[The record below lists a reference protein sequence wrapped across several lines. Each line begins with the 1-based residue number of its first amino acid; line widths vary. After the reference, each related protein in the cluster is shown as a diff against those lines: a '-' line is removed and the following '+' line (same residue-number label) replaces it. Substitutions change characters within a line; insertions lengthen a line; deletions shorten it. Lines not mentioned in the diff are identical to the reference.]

1 MNYLVLLF
9 LSFSLSFLMHSIQ
22 CGSSKILDDTNS
34 INKTHNLNRLLVTNF
49 LLKQFKNVSLCKYYK
64 CNYSIKLNDSIFKNV
79 SSSFSNGHINGNK
92 ITINNSIYFIRYNFN
107 LLIYLNNNDN
117 NNNLYN
123 AKILMNK
130 IKVIDK
136 QISKLDSLNQTNIN
150 EFLSRII
157 MNNCMIKDDENV
169 NDSIT
174 NVTIFLNQTTTLDF
188 KNKSIKCEFENFK
201 LNSQPKTHRQISKR
215 GAEENK
221 LKFSKNLFKFK
232 LLEKQPI
239 DTIVGRITF
248 ADIDRNFL
256 EQLNTTLVATRDM
269 RSNQM
274 FSFDKQ
280 TYEIKTRQVLDSKSI
295 GTHYLRLYVHDK
307 LNRSSIISFCSI
319 VITVV
324 DSNNNP
330 PIFKLNKYE
339 AQVFENNAPDTLV
352 IKVEAIDQDYG
363 ENGHL
368 TYHLIS
374 NNDDNSR
381 LKDNLNKRIKEA
393 SIGSIPFQI
402 KSDTGEIYAKRILNR
417 EQKDLYIL
425 SVVAI
430 DNGQD
435 RLSTIAQLVIRVL
448 PQISQNSPSF
458 DQKEYNLILPENADY
473 TKRPVINQV
482 KASDLN
488 NSTLIYSLYGN
499 LNDMNTFEIDSQN
512 GMIRLVSKL
521 NYELKNYYKLNVI
534 ARDLGQPS
542 SAAHTSLIINIEDMN
557 QNPPAF
563 TAPFYEFILFENV
576 KIGSIVGRV
585 FAYDRET
592 STFNNNNMNTN
603 STKITYSMESS
614 QAESFPFGIDS
625 KNGTIFTIQKLSK
638 NYKHGY
644 EFYVT
649 AIDIRRSS
657 SINQSFL
664 NSTVK
669 VKVKILD
676 INDIV
681 PEFTK
686 SSYRINVN
694 EEAALGLPLI
704 TLNVNNNNNPNSMLD
719 YSFESGNDND
729 MFALIKQNNNRV
741 YLTLERTTLN
751 YKKQSFYDL
760 YVKVM
765 DQDGLYSIC
774 NVQINVIP
782 NKNYSPRFTRDL
794 FTFQINEN
802 APKGTLIGNIS
813 AFDFDDMNDDS
824 SNNIIFKLITNTDQ
838 SEEHA
843 KTDFYLDES
852 SGKLYVSNILD
863 REKYDSITLYVTASD
878 KFKPYKSDHAVIQI
892 QILDSNDNA
901 PQFTRSFYQ
910 VNVYDDTRM
919 DSYLLRVE
927 ANDKDL
933 GQNSNVRYSLLFNDN
948 LDEFN
953 FHVPIGIDP
962 ITGVIRLKQIHND
975 ETPDFYNI
983 TLIASDLG
991 QPSLSSKSY
1000 LIINNIFEN
1009 DSAPYFDN
1017 QNMIFYLLENQPIG
1031 TIVGELMARDSD
1043 MGNNADIVYK
1053 IISNNNDQ
1061 FELKSTGQFNKIA
1074 ITTKFI
1080 ADYVSNNKQFDIT
1093 IRAYSGNLYADCLV
1107 KILLRSK
1114 LDDNPLQVPSS
1125 FKIIFNN
1132 YKNYFITE
1140 QTARV
1145 PVQNLDPTS
1154 NLTFSFLDPIG
1165 RQVVS
1170 LDSRTGHLTLKS
1182 LLNSNNQINITFGIS
1197 VSDGTYQVKTQCEL
1211 IVLMLSDNLISESV
1225 TLTLFNIDSNSF
1237 LIHLYDKF
1245 IDSILKSIPS
1255 SQFKKSNIH
1264 LFNLVASTDSINV
1277 SLSISFDYEKDLFM
1291 SSSILKQILYSNL
1304 NRIQSDLKLN
1314 KILIYE
1320 DKSCSIEP
1328 CLNYQQCSTQVK
1340 FNGASSHYL
1349 FTSQIQFRSIDVK
1362 HDFSCSCPIGYTGT
1376 NVSLMCDL
1384 EINLCYSNPCGQN
1397 GVCISLESSFF
1408 CICDPDYTG
1417 VTCETN
1423 LKNMKCCESQTLST
1437 STVYSALSTL
1447 SSTQKY
1453 KNATSLNSN
1462 NCVPSNNKQA
1472 MLPSLLNSNSN
1483 KICKADSVCKNL
1495 ILGGV
1500 ICENCELSKQDIES
1514 GLADR
1519 SYFTKNCE
1527 LRSRHFPKDSHSFII
1542 LPGIRNRFRFRIKL
1556 TFATIKS
1563 DGFLFYNG
1571 RLDRDKTTGLD
1582 FISLKIENDYL
1593 KFSYS
1598 LGDKQI
1604 NHFLI
1609 DDLSVSDGKWR
1620 SITIEYI
1627 HRNFTFLLDN
1637 DNYDD
1642 IDSCELAHS
1651 LDCKKY
1657 IHYHEMPK
1665 KCSNQIESC
1674 FRYFDLN
1681 GPFYMGKSP
1690 LFKNNDKKLA
1700 QTNYEGC
1707 IKDVYLN
1714 EKIIDLQEDVILN
1727 HGTIA
1732 GCLPKLNTCSQNTCS
1747 KCKHIWM
1754 NKMNCLSSSNSTS
1767 AIEENSF
1774 GLQGYGHLNFD
1785 QVKLEDNKDFGLK
1798 FYVRIN
1804 HQMNNMTLIHL
1815 NIFNKQKII
1824 SEPKLIYLQYDSENK
1839 KINLI
1844 DESAS
1849 SSLAKILISL
1859 NKNIDLSNYFWH
1871 KIEVNIIY
1879 AESLIEIII
1888 DDVFTQRTSSKIL
1901 QNLLQLDDTYVN
1913 YYIGGHPSIS
1923 TSSGLTGCVKD
1934 IQKNDLTH
1942 LLPIDIVNATKG
1954 CSFNRAQLKCNRK
1967 INNSTSCDEQSF
1979 EACGSD
1985 NNSSPCF
1992 NNGTCILI
2000 NDLNSNDKFKC
2011 NCKSGYNGK
2020 YCQYEKKTNMKL
2032 LANKNSCPAKW
2043 WGKEPGICGP
2053 CQCDESKNFSPD
2065 CNKTTGQCYCKSK
2078 FYKQVNKITKEER
2091 CVPCDCYLE
2100 GSTSLQC
2107 DTLTGQCSCI
2117 KGAGITGRRCDQCVS
2132 PFAEM
2137 VTKGNECRQ
2146 LSSNE
2151 CPRAFAFNIWW
2162 PRTPFGSRANS
2173 SCPKGSSGRS
2183 FRSCGDNQIGWLN
2196 DIDLSDCRSNQIIDS
2211 QLFKLT
2217 QELEQ
2222 KKSEL
2227 NSYQAFKLVEDLT
2240 RITSYADLEDNLVD
2254 SDLYNSYI
2262 STFQNSL
2269 YANDLLVIKNIT
2281 KYIID
2286 YEIENAPSFLYIQDK
2301 YFLTNIFSTL
2311 NRILNKKYDLKLYKK
2326 SSSNGYLTDLIISLD
2341 KYLKVIV
2348 QYNQEYS
2355 LSDDIELIFQN
2366 VQFYFRKNQA
2376 QSISETLPTIKFRLI
2391 NSEPGMQKLSY
2402 ISINSA
2408 NNNLPNK
2415 LLYTSSTS
2423 SKNKRQLLY
2432 SSQIYQIVSNVF
2444 AFYSHQSDLI
2454 TTSPSALT
2462 NTTFSSSPFY
2472 IVIDFVLTNNYD
2484 ANYDTKNNMI
2494 NYRQIKAS
2502 KLDYK
2507 CVYLDQDTHAW
2518 STYGS
2523 KLISYDPIKN
2533 TVKCSFDHFS
2543 IYAVITPSGS
2553 MIRSNSA
2560 PINFSIAFYVLM
2572 SISLFILTITLLCL
2586 LILRRFKTP
2595 LTVIYTNLC
2604 LNILLMQ
2611 FIFLMGVNSNQSQI
2625 ACKFVSILQHYL
2637 NLSSYLW
2644 MFLISLHLYRMLTE
2658 LRDINKIGS
2667 CSPVFYY
2674 VIAYVIP
2681 TIVVSLTLGIKQ
2693 DIYTNFD
2700 TIGFSSNYPI
2710 TGLDLSSVYCWLNL
2724 NSYNE
2729 IFFVFLLPI
2738 GMITFSFL
2746 LMAVLSYRESKKSTF
2761 KQTDVSLVYYSLIGS
2776 LILLPFQCLMT
2787 VFLMMFLSA
2796 ALITNNSYE
2805 STLYQHLYLSI
2816 SFIYSILLFLI
2827 FILLNKNNKIQLMKA
2842 WSLIKNQKMMLN
2854 DSLDGSKSKINYK
2867 PPFAAS
2873 KEPLAFT
2880 IEKKNII
2887 DDNKMGY
2894 APNLMHHHQ
2903 HPHLNRL
2910 NNPMNVIDVNQQLNK
2925 MNKKY
2930 ILDYHDYHNQT
2941 NSISTT
2947 TTSGTMEND
2956 ETNSQDSEY
2965 IKQGLV
2971 LGVASSNGYISN
2983 LANTTNTESTVNESD
2998 FNYNFDFNRQIG
3010 VDKNNIRECDVIDV
3024 GQVLKTRSYMMNA
3037 NMIDSQI
3044 ENNSSEMDDNNQHSY
3059 IKIAPAT
3066 LINKNFNNNRESNNK
3081 YYNVNCV
3088 DVNFITQNNLPPPA
3102 SSQTTEQMKKNAALQ
3117 LFWPNTIAE
3126 CDTSFLE
3133 GSVVY
3138 TPTKLPFQ
3146 KQNDLPT
3153 NEIIQNNSTSSS
3165 NSTNTTNT
3173 GSNINS
3179 NNNIINV
3186 NNFNSA
3192 IYSNNIDNYH
3202 HQNNF
3207 NPNSL
3212 YSNVN
3217 NHGILS
3223 PNGNINNKIQ
3233 TNQFDNNINKLS
3245 RPITPNVCSIVPIYN
3260 HTGSPTTSDNEYVFI
3275 FYYLNQYYHR
3285 N

>member
-1 MNYLVLLF
+1 MNYLVLF
-9 LSFSLSFLMHSIQ
+9 VFISLLLLKQSIE
-22 CGSSKILDDTNS
+22 CKSKILDESSFNN
-34 INKTHNLNRLLVTNF
+34 INKTTNHRNRLILNNF

-64 CNYSIKLNDSIFKNV
+64 CNYSIKINDTIFNNASI
-79 SSSFSNGHINGNK
+79 SLDSGHINGNK
-92 ITINNSIYFIRYNFN
+92 ITINNSLYFIRYNFN
-107 LLIYLNNNDN
+107 LLIYLNKNDN
-117 NNNLYN
+117 NLYDV
-123 AKILMNK
+123 KILINK

-136 QISKLDSLNQTNIN
+136 QIKKLDTLNQTNIN
-150 EFLSRII
+150 DFLSQIV
-157 MNNCMIKDDENV
+157 MKNCTIKDDEI
-169 NDSIT
+169 SSELIT
-174 NVTIFLNQTTTLDF
+174 NLTIFLNQTNTIDF
-188 KNKSIKCEFENFK
+188 KNKSIKCDFENFK
-201 LNSQPKTHRQISKR
+201 FNSQPKSHHQISKR
-215 GAEENK
+215 DVQEYK
-221 LKFSKNLFKFK
+221 IKFSKNLFNFK

-239 DTIVGRITF
+239 DTFVGRITF
-248 ADIDRNFL
+248 NDIDRKYF
-256 EQLNTTLVATRDM
+256 EQFNTTLVATRDI

-280 TYEIKTRQVLDSKSI
+280 TFELKTRQVLDSKSI
-295 GTHYLRLYVHDK
+295 GTHYLRLYLHDK
-307 LNRSSIISFCSI
+307 LNKSSTIASCSI

-352 IKVEAIDQDYG
+352 IKVEAIDPDYG

-374 NNDDNSR
+374 SNEDYSK
-381 LKDNLNKRIKEA
+381 LKDNLNKRIKET

-430 DNGQD
+430 DNGQN
-435 RLSTIAQLVIRVL
+435 RLSTMAQLIIRVL
-448 PQISQNSPSF
+448 PQISQNSPLF

-482 KASDLN
+482 KASDSN

-499 LNDMNTFEIDSQN
+499 LNDMNTFEIDPQN

-534 ARDLGQPS
+534 ARDLGQPP

-563 TAPFYEFILFENV
+563 TAPFYEFILFENA
-576 KIGSIVGRV
+576 KIGSVVGRV
-585 FAYDRET
+585 FAYDRDT
-592 STFNNNNMNTN
+592 STFNNNNMNN
-603 STKITYSMESS
+603 NNNTKITYSIESS

-686 SSYRINVN
+686 SSYKININ
-694 EEAALGLPLI
+694 EEAALGLPLL
-704 TLNVNNNNNPNSMLD
+704 TLNVNNNNNPNSMLE

-729 MFALIKQNNNRV
+729 MFALIKQNNNRI
-741 YLTLERTTLN
+741 YLTLERNTLN

-760 YVKVM
+760 YIKVM
-765 DQDGLYSIC
+765 DQDGLYSLC
-774 NVQINVIP
+774 NVQINVMP
-782 NKNYSPRFTRDL
+782 NKNFSPRFTRDL

-813 AFDFDDMNDDS
+813 AFDFDDLNDDS

-852 SGKLYVSNILD
+852 SGKLYVSNLLD

-948 LDEFN
+948 MDEFN

-962 ITGVIRLKQIHND
+962 ITGIIRLKQTHND

-1000 LIINNIFEN
+1000 LIINNIFEI

-1017 QNMIFYLLENQPIG
+1017 PNMVFYLLENQPIG

-1043 MGNNADIVYK
+1043 LGNNADIVYK
-1053 IISNNNDQ
+1053 IISNINDQ
-1061 FELKSTGQFNKIA
+1061 FELKSTGVFNKIA
-1074 ITTKFI
+1074 IVTKFI
-1080 ADYVSNNKQFDIT
+1080 ADYNSNNKQFDLT
-1093 IRAYSGNLYADCLV
+1093 IRAHSGNLYNDCFV
-1107 KILLRSK
+1107 KILLRNS
-1114 LDDNPLQVPSS
+1114 LNDNPIQIPSV
-1125 FKIIFNN
+1125 FKVIFNN

-1154 NLTFSFLDPIG
+1154 NLTFSILDPIG

-1182 LLNSNNQINITFGIS
+1182 LLNSNNQINITFGIG
-1197 VSDGTYQVKTQCEL
+1197 VTDGTYQVKTQCEL

-1225 TLTLFNIDSNSF
+1225 TLTLYNIDLNSF

-1245 IDSILKSIPS
+1245 VESVLKSIPS

-1264 LFNLVASTDSINV
+1264 IFNLATSTDNSINI
-1277 SLSISFDYEKDLFM
+1277 SLSISYDYEKDLFM
-1291 SSSILKQILYSNL
+1291 QSSILKQILYSNL
-1304 NRIQSDLKLN
+1304 NKIQSELKLN
-1314 KILIYE
+1314 RMVIYE

-1349 FTSQIQFRSIDVK
+1349 FTSQVQFRSIDIK
-1362 HDFSCSCPIGYTGT
+1362 HDFSCSCPIGFTGT

-1397 GVCISLESSFF
+1397 GVCISLESSFV

-1417 VTCETN
+1417 LTCETS
-1423 LKNMKCCESQTLST
+1423 LKNMKCCESQPLTTSTVVYSTLST
-1437 STVYSALSTL
+1437 

-1453 KNATSLNSN
+1453 KNLTSSIAGN
-1462 NCVPSNNKQA
+1462 NCVPSNNKQS
-1472 MLPSLLNSNSN
+1472 MLPSLLSSNSN
-1483 KICKADSVCKNL
+1483 RICKADSVCKNL

-1563 DGFLFYNG
+1563 NGLLFYNG
-1571 RLDRDKTTGLD
+1571 RLDRDKTSGFD
-1582 FISLKIENDYL
+1582 FISLNIDNDYL

-1598 LGDKQI
+1598 LGDQQI

-1609 DDLSVSDGKWR
+1609 DELSVTDGKWR
-1620 SITIEYI
+1620 TITIEYVN
-1627 HRNFTFLLDN
+1627 RNFTFLLDN
-1637 DNYDD
+1637 DNFDD

-1657 IHYHEMPK
+1657 VHYHEMAK

-1690 LFKNNDKKLA
+1690 LSKNNDKKLSHN
-1700 QTNYEGC
+1700 NYEGC
-1707 IKDVYLN
+1707 IKDVYMN
-1714 EKIIDLQEDVILN
+1714 EKIIDLQEDLILN
-1727 HGTIA
+1727 HGTVA
-1732 GCLPKLNTCSQNTCS
+1732 GCLPKVNTCGRNVCA

-1754 NKMNCLSSSNSTS
+1754 DKINCLPSSNSTAAS
-1767 AIEENSF
+1767 VSENSF
-1774 GLQGYGHLNFD
+1774 GLQGYGYLNFE
-1785 QVKLEDNKDFGLK
+1785 QIKLEDNKDFGFQ

-1804 HQMNNMTLIHL
+1804 NQNNNMSLLYL

-1824 SEPKLIYLQYDSENK
+1824 SEPKLIYLQYDSVNK

-1844 DESAS
+1844 DESALS
-1849 SSLAKILISL
+1849 SIAKILISL
-1859 NKNIDLSNYFWH
+1859 NKNIDLGNDFWH
-1871 KIEVNIIY
+1871 KIELNIIY
-1879 AESLIEIII
+1879 SESLIEIII
-1888 DDVFTQRTSSKIL
+1888 DDVFRQTTNSKLL
-1901 QNLLQLDDTYVN
+1901 QNVLQSDDSYVN
-1913 YYIGGHPSIS
+1913 FYIGGHPSI
-1923 TSSGLTGCVKD
+1923 TTTTGLIGCVKN
-1934 IQKNDLTH
+1934 IQKNDLSQ
-1942 LLPIDIVNATKG
+1942 LLPIDIANATKG
-1954 CSFNRAQLKCNRK
+1954 CSFNRAQPKCNRK
-1967 INNSTSCDEQSF
+1967 LSNNNTCEEQNAI
-1979 EACGSD
+1979 EACGSN
-1985 NNSSPCF
+1985 NNSSPCY
-1992 NNGTCILI
+1992 NNGTCVLI
-2000 NDLNSNDKFKC
+2000 NEINSNEKFRC
-2011 NCKSGYNGK
+2011 DCRSGFNGK

-2065 CNKTTGQCYCKSK
+2065 CNKTTGQCFCKSK
-2078 FYKQVNKITKEER
+2078 FYKQINKITKEER

-2151 CPRAFAFNIWW
+2151 CPKAFAFNIWW
-2162 PRTPFGSRANS
+2162 PRTTFGSRANA
-2173 SCPKGSSGRS
+2173 SCPKGSEGRAY
-2183 FRSCGDNQIGWLN
+2183 RSCGENQVGWLN

-2217 QELEQ
+2217 QELQQ

-2240 RITSYADLEDNLVD
+2240 RITSDADLEDNLVD
-2254 SDLYNSYI
+2254 SDLYNSYV

-2301 YFLTNIFSTL
+2301 YFLTNIFSTF
-2311 NRILNKKYDLKLYKK
+2311 NRILNKKYDLKMYKK
-2326 SSSNGYLTDLIISLD
+2326 LSINDYLTDLIISLD

-2376 QSISETLPTIKFRLI
+2376 QSLSETLPNIKFKLI

-2408 NNNLPNK
+2408 SNNLPNK
-2415 LLYTSSTS
+2415 LLYTASSSTS

-2432 SSQIYQIVSNVF
+2432 SSQVYQIVSNVF
-2444 AFYSHQSDLI
+2444 AFYSHQSDVM
-2454 TTSPSALT
+2454 TTSTST
-2462 NTTFSSSPFY
+2462 ISNKTTFSSSPFY

-2484 ANYDTKNNMI
+2484 ANYDTKNNII

-2560 PINFSIAFYVLM
+2560 PINFSIPFYVIM

-2644 MFLISLHLYRMLTE
+2644 MFLIGLHLYRMLTE

-2700 TIGFSSNYPI
+2700 TIGFSNNYPI
-2710 TGLDLSSVYCWLNL
+2710 TSLDLSSVYCWLNL

-2738 GMITFSFL
+2738 GIITFSFL

-2827 FILLNKNNKIQLMKA
+2827 FIVFNKNNKMQLMKA
-2842 WSLIKNQKMMLN
+2842 WSLIKNRKMLN
-2854 DSLDGSKSKINYK
+2854 DSLDGSKSKMNYK
-2867 PPFAAS
+2867 PPFAVS

-2887 DDNKMGY
+2887 DDNNMGY
-2894 APNLMHHHQ
+2894 APNLMHHQVNH
-2903 HPHLNRL
+2903 HIHRL
-2910 NNPMNVIDVNQQLNK
+2910 NNPINIIDVNQQLNK

-2971 LGVASSNGYISN
+2971 LGVASSNGYLSN

-2998 FNYNFDFNRQIG
+2998 FNYNFDFNRQMG
-3010 VDKNNIRECDVIDV
+3010 GDKNNIRECDVIDV
-3024 GQVLKTRSYMMNA
+3024 GQVLKSRSYMMNA
-3037 NMIDSQI
+3037 NMADSQN

-3066 LINKNFNNNRESNNK
+3066 LINKNFNNNNNRESSK

-3088 DVNFITQNNLPPPA
+3088 DVNFITQNNLPPPPA
-3102 SSQTTEQMKKNAALQ
+3102 INNQTTEQMKKNAALQ

-3146 KQNDLPT
+3146 KHNDLPA

-3173 GSNINS
+3173 GSNTNS
-3179 NNNIINV
+3179 NNNIVNV

-3192 IYSNNIDNYH
+3192 IYSNNIVNNLH
-3202 HQNNF
+3202 HQNNY
-3207 NPNSL
+3207 NPNNL
-3212 YSNVN
+3212 YSTVN
-3217 NHGILS
+3217 NHAVLTS
-3223 PNGNINNKIQ
+3223 NGNINNKIQ
-3233 TNQFDNNINKLS
+3233 SNQMDNNSNKLS
-3245 RPITPNVCSIVPIYN
+3245 RPITPNVCSIVPIFN
-3260 HTGSPTTSDNEYVFI
+3260 HTGSPTTSDNE
-3275 FYYLNQYYHR
+3275 
-3285 N
+3285 